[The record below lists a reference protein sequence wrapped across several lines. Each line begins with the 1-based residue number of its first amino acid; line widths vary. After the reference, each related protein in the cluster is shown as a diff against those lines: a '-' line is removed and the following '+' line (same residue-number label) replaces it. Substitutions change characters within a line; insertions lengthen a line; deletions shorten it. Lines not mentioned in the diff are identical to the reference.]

1 MTKWTERSPEVAAL
15 LNPAFCGVLIQ
26 QAVDGFCS
34 QRAEGMPFELAAL
47 VLPLVLHR
55 ESQEKLPSSIRS
67 PFLSWIAANPA
78 LQIGLS
84 ARVRASDSIFRE
96 STMFVML
103 RGLIA
108 VGENGFLVT
117 GTARMPVARLDSEI
131 RGLAQAAALVG
142 RLLARTGNSA
152 TVYAALGLAP

>member
-1 MTKWTERSPEVAAL
+1 
-15 LNPAFCGVLIQ
+15 
-26 QAVDGFCS
+26 
-34 QRAEGMPFELAAL
+34 
-47 VLPLVLHR
+47 
-55 ESQEKLPSSIRS
+55 
-67 PFLSWIAANPA
+67 LSWIAANPA
-78 LQIGLS
+78 LQISLS

-117 GTARMPVARLDSEI
+117 GTARMPVARLGSEI